1 MSQDILFLKEDLEEL
16 QYFAETDNKSALI
29 GKITEMQKENNK
41 KVAELTDWSD
51 HQSWVD
57 LQKKLDDTV
66 KLKKA
71 VDDFGDWADKK
82 VAEMKHIAGEY

>member
-16 QYFAETDNKSALI
+16 QYFAETDNKAALLV
-29 GKITEMQKENNK
+29 KITEMQKENGK
-41 KVAELTDWSD
+41 KIDELTDWSD